1 MNPRAT
7 WKAALPVRIAG
18 LGSHL
23 PSRVVTNDDL
33 AQVLDTNDEWIRSR
47 TGIRQRH
54 YAAPEQAT
62 SDLAVEAG
70 KAALADAG
78 LGIEDITSIVVATT
92 TPDHTVPG
100 TAPLVAAKL
109 GTETTAFDVN
119 AACSGFL
126 YALRVGTGMVATG
139 DEAVLVIGAE
149 TLTRIIDPKDRNVA
163 ILFGDGA
170 GAVVLVPDDA
180 AAIGPFD
187 LGADGSDPS
196 MLWTESGGTRHP
208 VDAAVLEARTQF
220 MTMRGGD
227 VYRNAVARMSASSQA
242 VLDRAGLT
250 IDDVDLFIGHQAN
263 IRILD
268 AVGKRLRIS
277 GDKVHITV
285 DQHGNTSAASVP
297 LALTDARN
305 AGRLTTGDT
314 VLLTAF
320 GAGFTWGSTLLT
332 WQPGSPGRA
341 ADHAAETAADA
352 DEVVGTVEQDLAG
365 GGETA

>member
-1 MNPRAT
+1 VTPRAT
-7 WKAALPVRIAG
+7 WKTASPVRIAG

-33 AQVLDTNDEWIRSR
+33 AQVLDTNDEWIRTR

-54 YAAPEQAT
+54 YAAPEEAT
-62 SDLAVEAG
+62 SDLAVAAA
-70 KAALADAG
+70 KAALTDAG
-78 LGIEDITSIVVATT
+78 LGIEDISAIVVATT

-109 GTETTAFDVN
+109 GTEVTAFDVN

-139 DEAVLVIGAE
+139 DTAVLVIGAE
-149 TLTRIIDPKDRNVA
+149 TLTRIVDPQDRNVA

-170 GAVVLVPDDA
+170 GAVVLVPDET

-187 LGADGSDPS
+187 LGADGTDPS
-196 MLWTESGGTRHP
+196 MLWAESGGTRQP

-242 VLDRAGLT
+242 VLEKAGMG

-268 AVGKRLRIS
+268 AVGKRLGVDS
-277 GDKVHITV
+277 AKVHITV
-285 DQHGNTSAASVP
+285 DLHGNTSAASVP
-297 LALTDARN
+297 LALTHARD
-305 AGRLTTGDT
+305 AGRLTPGDT

-332 WQPGSPGRA
+332 WHP
-341 ADHAAETAADA
+341 DAAEDGVEDAAED
-352 DEVVGTVEQDLAG
+352 DEVLGTVQQDVAS